1 MGASTLGTGRDG
13 NLGDDDPM
21 GGESAIM
28 AEINV
33 TPLVD
38 IFLLLLVI
46 FMVTSSA
53 ITTSNIPVQLP
64 QSKQAAD
71 SAQEATGVIVTV
83 NANAEIYVNSV
94 RVMGSAQLEDALK
107 IALAKSTEKTVVLE
121 GDREAMLGSIVEVMD
136 VGKKAGALKFAV
148 AAKSE

>member
-1 MGASTLGTGRDG
+1 MGASTLGTGG
-13 NLGDDDPM
+13 NLNDDDPM
-21 GGESAIM
+21 GGEAAIM

-38 IFLLLLVI
+38 VFLLLLVI
-46 FMVTSSA
+46 FMVTSTA

-83 NANAEIYVNSV
+83 NAHAEIYVNSV
-94 RVMGSAQLEDALK
+94 RVVGSAQLEDTLRLALS
-107 IALAKSTEKTVVLE
+107 KSTEKTVILE

-148 AAKSE
+148 AAKSD

>member
-1 MGASTLGTGRDG
+1 MGASLPGGG
-13 NLGDDDPM
+13 NGLGDDDPM

-53 ITTSNIPVQLP
+53 ITTGNIPVQLP
-64 QSKQAAD
+64 QSTQVAD
-71 SAQEATGVIVTV
+71 SAAEATGVIVTV
-83 NANAEIYVNSV
+83 NSTNEIYVNSV
-94 RVMGSAQLEDALK
+94 RVVGSAQLEDTLRLALS
-107 IALAKSTEKTVVLE
+107 KSTEKTVILE

-148 AAKSE
+148 AAKSN